1 MTGPPH
7 SEAICVSL
15 RKLGGNAKADSIR
28 AEIIRRWGPAEWLR
42 EGGPG
47 FDLALFHDNGRLW
60 VRTAPGQYEITEEGE
75 VTATSYLGTS
85 GPTLDKEW

>member
-1 MTGPPH
+1 MTGPTH

-28 AEIIRRWGPAEWLR
+28 AEIVRRWGPAEWLR

-47 FDLALFHDNGRLW
+47 FDLALFRDNGRLW
-60 VRTAPGQYEITEEGE
+60 VRIAPGLYEVTEEGK
-75 VTATSYLGTS
+75 AHAAAFLGTS